1 MADNII
7 IENTPTPVRDMADAY
22 VAQRAPD
29 ADEAKQRELWETFVA
44 GFTAMFGYMLAIGFD
59 PDPDTFARAMM
70 NLRRELESHGAVIE
84 LIEGEP
90 EPTVVPP
97 TAPDKPKFKES

>member
-1 MADNII
+1 MENII

-29 ADEAKQRELWETFVA
+29 ADEARHAELWETFVA

-59 PDPDTFARAMM
+59 PNPDTFARAMM

-84 LIEGEP
+84 VIDGEP
-90 EPTVVPP
+90 EPAVVPP
-97 TAPDKPKFKES
+97 TSPPKRKVQES